1 MMHMLQ
7 RVAELPQ
14 ERAEQRGA
22 VARRLLG
29 YLRPYWRR
37 LLAILV
43 LVVSSNVSGAG
54 SVADRR
60 GD

>member
-29 YLRPYWRR
+29 YLRPTGGDYWRS
-37 LLAILV
+37 LCWL
-43 LVVSSNVSGAG
+43 
-54 SVADRR
+54 
-60 GD
+60 